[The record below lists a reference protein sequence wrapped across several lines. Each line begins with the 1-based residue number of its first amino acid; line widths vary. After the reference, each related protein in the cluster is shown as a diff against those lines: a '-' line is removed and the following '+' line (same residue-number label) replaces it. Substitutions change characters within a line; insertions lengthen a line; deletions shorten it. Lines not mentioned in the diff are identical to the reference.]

1 MNTNEEKTLR
11 MNKAAERFYERRFNV
26 SQKRYEIAKE
36 ILPVMVNLWYNNN
49 KGFTECYEEKDINPS
64 RQPEDFAASEAVL
77 FADALIRK
85 LIEAERKGIVKK
97 CGQ

>member
-1 MNTNEEKTLR
+1 MTNEKKDALNAMAEK
-11 MNKAAERFYERRFNV
+11 FYERRFNV

-49 KGFTECYEEKDINPS
+49 QGFTECYEDGEINPS
-64 RQPEDFAASEAVL
+64 RQPEDFAAKEAVL

-85 LIEAERKGIVKK
+85 LMEAQHNDMVKSCNNK
-97 CGQ
+97 